1 MGFTQDVRYKPGDWL
16 LFGSEVDGL
25 PAAALEQ
32 CSTGEFA
39 GGTVRLPMNETY
51 VRSLNL
57 SVSAGIGVYEAL
69 RQLDAHTGYSTLDKV
84 EAVSGLPEL
93 EPALSSRHNDGYP

>member
-1 MGFTQDVRYKPGDWL
+1 MKYKRGDWL

-25 PAAALEQ
+25 PAAALDQ
-32 CSTGEFA
+32 CLAGEYA

-69 RQLDAHTGYSTLDKV
+69 RQLDAHTNYATLDVGVPGQAAVPV
-84 EAVSGLPEL
+84 EAVLSGFGQN
-93 EPALSSRHNDGYP
+93 NDGYP

>member
-1 MGFTQDVRYKPGDWL
+1 MEQDVNYKSGDWL

-32 CSTGEFA
+32 CSSGEYA

-69 RQLDAHTGYSTLDKV
+69 RQLDSHTNYSTLDV
-84 EAVSGLPEL
+84 QASSPPLEAVLSG
-93 EPALSSRHNDGYP
+93 HNAGYP

>member
-1 MGFTQDVRYKPGDWL
+1 VNYKSGDWL

-32 CSTGEFA
+32 CSSGEYA

-69 RQLDAHTGYSTLDKV
+69 RQLDSHTNYSTLDV
-84 EAVSGLPEL
+84 QASSLPLEAVLSG
-93 EPALSSRHNDGYP
+93 HNDGYP